1 MKASTVFKIILI
13 CILVLITIW
22 CFIHRRVI
30 HAWLLGEPMPEPPE
44 WHKKCF
50 GKLGLKIWE
59 E

>member
-30 HAWLLGEPMPEPPE
+30 RAWLLGEPMPEPPK